1 MAKTSLNKSN
11 EYEPYYKILGSKS
24 EKNED
29 QLFSTMKD
37 VYMLALVIGFKNK
50 KRKKIMKPSKDPI
63 KLIYFDEYD
72 KVIMDI
78 VALYTFIHDE
88 DLSILR
94 SDRQDDKY
102 KLVEEYA
109 NAGMEVIVNKVCKNG
124 YKLEDL
130 VKFAQSFSVDIDEK
144 QSAIDILFGSLI

>member
-1 MAKTSLNKSN
+1 MAKTSLYKEN

-78 VALYTFIHDE
+78 VALYTYINDE
-88 DLSILR
+88 DIYILR
-94 SDRQDDKY
+94 SDKQDEKY
-102 KLVEEYA
+102 KLIEEYA

-124 YKLEDL
+124 YRLEDL
-130 VKFAQSFSVDIDEK
+130 VKFARSFNIDIDEG
-144 QSAIDILFGSLI
+144 QSAIDILFGI

>member
-1 MAKTSLNKSN
+1 MAKTSLYKEN

-78 VALYTFIHDE
+78 VALYTYINDE
-88 DLSILR
+88 DISILR
-94 SDRQDDKY
+94 SDKQDEKY
-102 KLVEEYA
+102 KLIEEYA

-124 YKLEDL
+124 YRLEDL
-130 VKFAQSFSVDIDEK
+130 VKFARSFNIDIDEG
-144 QSAIDILFGSLI
+144 QSVIDILFGI

>member
-1 MAKTSLNKSN
+1 MAKTSLYKEN

-78 VALYTFIHDE
+78 VALYTYINDE
-88 DLSILR
+88 DISILR
-94 SDRQDDKY
+94 SDKQDEKY
-102 KLVEEYA
+102 KLIEEYA

-124 YKLEDL
+124 YRLEDL
-130 VKFAQSFSVDIDEK
+130 VKFARSFNIDIDEG
-144 QSAIDILFGSLI
+144 QSAIDILFGI

>member
-1 MAKTSLNKSN
+1 MAKTYLYKEN

-24 EKNED
+24 EKNEE

-50 KRKKIMKPSKDPI
+50 KRKKIMKPGKDPI

-78 VALYTFIHDE
+78 VALYTYINDE
-88 DLSILR
+88 EISILR
-94 SDRQDDKY
+94 NDKQDEKY
-102 KLVEEYA
+102 KLIEEYA

-130 VKFAQSFSVDIDEK
+130 VKFAQSFNVDIDAK
-144 QSAIDILFGSLI
+144 QDAIDILFGI

>member
-1 MAKTSLNKSN
+1 MAKTSLYKEN

-78 VALYTFIHDE
+78 VALYTYINDE
-88 DLSILR
+88 DISILR
-94 SDRQDDKY
+94 SDKQDEKY
-102 KLVEEYA
+102 KLIEEYA

-124 YKLEDL
+124 YRLEDL
-130 VKFAQSFSVDIDEK
+130 VKCARSFNIDIDEG
-144 QSAIDILFGSLI
+144 QSAIDILFGI

>member
-1 MAKTSLNKSN
+1 MAKTFLQKEN

-24 EKNED
+24 EKNEE

-50 KRKKIMKPSKDPI
+50 KRKKITKPSKDPI

-78 VALYTFIHDE
+78 VALYTYIQDE
-88 DLSILR
+88 DISILR
-94 SDRQDDKY
+94 NDRQDDKY

-130 VKFAQSFSVDIDEK
+130 VKFAQSFNTQIDEEP
-144 QSAIDILFGSLI
+144 SAIDILFGF